1 MSCRALLGARWRLR
15 LLTKQLEGLLDA
27 PRPGAPRRITDAP
40 NALVSAPTPKS
51 TLHDATH
58 RSAAPSRKRAGCASR
73 PSAAS
78 CGLSSC
84 SLTEARPS
92 SCRRNRRNQKVRH
105 IIRFTGTTGPPGG
118 GRLLYPHFARPGG
131 QRVVSLA
138 RYSRHRRYRHLVGH
152 GTRPPVAVVAPARNL
167 VGFLWAALTQA
178 DPGALAA

>member
-1 MSCRALLGARWRLR
+1 MSCRALRGARWRLR
-15 LLTKQLEGLLDA
+15 LLTKRLKGLLDA
-27 PRPGAPRRITDAP
+27 PRPGAPGRITDAP
-40 NALVSAPTPKS
+40 IGRMGAPTPKS

-58 RSAAPSRKRAGCASR
+58 RSAGRSRKRAGCASR

-84 SLTEARPS
+84 SLTDSRPS
-92 SCRRNRRNQKVRH
+92 SCRRNRRNHKVRD
-105 IIRFTGTTGPPGG
+105 IIRFVGTTGPPGG

-152 GTRPPVAVVAPARNL
+152 GKRPPVAVVALAREL
-167 VGFLWAALTQA
+167 VGYLWAALTQA